1 LNFNVG
7 DIFKWNNF
15 PDPRIGTTIKPRWF
29 IYLGE
34 TGYLSQIQFL
44 YLSTTTTQIQDFQP
58 GGKRSSHDKFTFK
71 KSNFP
76 FFEEDCIIDFDEQ
89 IFSVPKTKIQE
100 KKDDIEM
107 MGNLNIDM
115 LRMIYKRLLKSPY
128 CAPMV
133 LNDIHESFNRAG
145 ITQLKK
151 PKLGQK
157 R

>member
-1 LNFNVG
+1 MTLMNKYF
-7 DIFKWNNF
+7 
-15 PDPRIGTTIKPRWF
+15 
-29 IYLGE
+29 
-34 TGYLSQIQFL
+34 QF
-44 YLSTTTTQIQDFQP
+44 QKQRFR
-58 GGKRSSHDKFTFK
+58 K
-71 KSNFP
+71 
-76 FFEEDCIIDFDEQ
+76 
-89 IFSVPKTKIQE
+89 